1 MKRALV
7 LFHSRRGTTASYGQ
21 EIAGE
26 LLQNG
31 VEATAVPLYSAETV
45 DTTEADTL
53 FIGCWTSGLMFFC
66 QHPEKDFVSYVSKL
80 PDLKDKKV
88 VLFTTYKLLT
98 GSMFRKMSQYL
109 PGNPE
114 VSRVKMRSRSG
125 KLSKDD
131 KGRLYFLSSL

>member
-53 FIGCWTSGLMFFC
+53 FIGCWTSGLMFFN
-66 QHPEKDFVSYVSKL
+66 QHPEKDFISYVQKL
-80 PDLKDKKV
+80 PDLGDKKV
-88 VLFTTYKLLT
+88 VLFTTYKILT
-98 GSMFRKMSQYL
+98 GSMFRMMSKYL

-114 VSRVKMRSRSG
+114 VSHIKMRSRSG
-125 KLSKDD
+125 RLSNDD
-131 KGRLYFLSSL
+131 RGRLLFLSSI

>member
-21 EIAGE
+21 EIEGE

-31 VEATAVPLYSAETV
+31 VEATAIPLYSAETV

-53 FIGCWTSGLMFFC
+53 FFN
-66 QHPEKDFVSYVSKL
+66 QHPEKDFISYVQKL
-80 PDLKDKKV
+80 PDLGDKKV
-88 VLFTTYKLLT
+88 VLFTTYKILT
-98 GSMFRKMSQYL
+98 GSMFRMMSKYL

-114 VSRVKMRSRSG
+114 VSHIKMRSRSG
-125 KLSKDD
+125 RLSNDD
-131 KGRLYFLSSL
+131 RGRLLFLSSI